1 MKMKPLIALTL
12 GVSLLAGSLT
22 AQSAQP
28 GAIDFGKFSPGT
40 DAQFVEVDIKSNL
53 INMVARLAE
62 TQEPE
67 VAKFLRNI
75 QGVRVNVIG
84 LTDENRADTK
94 TRIES
99 VRSQLGDKG
108 WDRIVTV
115 KDGAEDVGVF
125 VKLRGEEAI
134 EGVVVTVVSG
144 ESEAVFVNIVGNIKP
159 EQIAKVGDALHI
171 APLKELGR
179 KLESHN

>member
-1 MKMKPLIALTL
+1 MNMKLLPALA
-12 GVSLLAGSLT
+12 LAT
-22 AQSAQP
+22 ALVALP
-28 GAIDFGKFSPGT
+28 ARAATDAAGAIDFGKFSPGT

-62 TQEPE
+62 KSEPE

-84 LTDENRADTK
+84 LTDDNRDDTK

-99 VRSQLGDKG
+99 VRSQLSSSG

-115 KDGAEDVGVF
+115 KDGGEDVGVF

-134 EGVVVTVVSG
+134 EGIVVTIVSG
-144 ESEAVFVNIVGNIKP
+144 EKEAVFVNIVGNIKP
-159 EQIAKVGDALHI
+159 EQIAKVGETLHI
-171 APLKELGR
+171 EPLKEIGR
-179 KLESHN
+179 KLESQN